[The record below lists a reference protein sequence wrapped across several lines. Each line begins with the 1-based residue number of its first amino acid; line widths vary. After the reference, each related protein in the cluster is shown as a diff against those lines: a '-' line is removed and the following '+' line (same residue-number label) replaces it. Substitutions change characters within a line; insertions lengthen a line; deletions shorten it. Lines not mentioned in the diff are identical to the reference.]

1 MLGAYYL
8 HVDGSV
14 RWVSREKIGKLH
26 PSVYFDTPLIIQYWV
41 IPDKL
46 PGGSIQGG
54 KQWIAETIAE
64 MVELGGKKEDIRQIA
79 TDGFS
84 MPESVFQAIYTE
96 VMDRRK
102 VN

>member
-8 HVDGSV
+8 HTDGSV
-14 RWVSREKIGKLH
+14 RWVTKEKIGNLH

-41 IPDKL
+41 LPDKL
-46 PGGSIQGG
+46 PGGSIPGG
-54 KQWIAETIAE
+54 KKWIAETIAE
-64 MVELGGKKEDIRQIA
+64 MVELGGKKEDVRQA
-79 TDGFS
+79 AVYGFS
-84 MPESVFQAIYTE
+84 MPEEVFQSLYTE

>member
-1 MLGAYYL
+1 MLKN
-8 HVDGSV
+8 GSV
-14 RWVSREKIGKLH
+14 WWVPKRIMGKLS
-26 PSVYFDTPLIIQYWV
+26 PAVYFDNPLIVQYWV

-46 PGGSIQGG
+46 PGGSIPGG
-54 KQWIAETIAE
+54 KKWVAQTIAE

-79 TDGFS
+79 VYKFS
-84 MPESVFQAIYTE
+84 MPENVFQALYTE